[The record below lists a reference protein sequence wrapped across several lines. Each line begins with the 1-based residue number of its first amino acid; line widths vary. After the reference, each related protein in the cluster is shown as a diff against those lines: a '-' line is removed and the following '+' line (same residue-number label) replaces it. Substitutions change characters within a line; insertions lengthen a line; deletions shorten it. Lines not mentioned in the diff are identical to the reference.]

1 VPAAER
7 LFILLGL
14 NSEGEFFA
22 PRFCMF
28 KEWIIWKLVLY
39 FPSLKKPPLLQ
50 RWTGLGA

>member
-1 VPAAER
+1 MAPSPGGLGFVPAAER

-28 KEWIIWKLVLY
+28 KE
-39 FPSLKKPPLLQ
+39 
-50 RWTGLGA
+50 